1 AIRSFQGVTRLGSRL
16 PQNHRKNRR
25 ASPGPAAAKRA
36 ASSGVAIS
44 RTLSHKA
51 PLESRSACA
60 SALSYQAYPVES
72 RPSWKLAAARSSEA
86 ETSGPRRARPCAAR
100 ESARPSARW
109 ACGSSGRWV
118 IRRSAAR
125 RASGSRRAASSESG
139 SAAGSCSRT
148 TSSANTGPSGLVA
161 HLPAHVGEE
170 FSLSG
175 GEALDTARRDLVEH
189 PVDLCLRRIARRA
202 ARLEAGIAG

>member
-1 AIRSFQGVTRLGSRL
+1 
-16 PQNHRKNRR
+16 
-25 ASPGPAAAKRA
+25 
-36 ASSGVAIS
+36 
-44 RTLSHKA
+44 
-51 PLESRSACA
+51 
-60 SALSYQAYPVES
+60 
-72 RPSWKLAAARSSEA
+72 
-86 ETSGPRRARPCAAR
+86 
-100 ESARPSARW
+100 
-109 ACGSSGRWV
+109 RWV

-170 FSLSG
+170 FPFSG

-189 PVDLCLRRIARRA
+189 PVDLCLRGIAPRA
-202 ARLEAGIAG
+202 ARLEAGSRGPPPPARVDQHARLRPAPPVPLGPGQPP